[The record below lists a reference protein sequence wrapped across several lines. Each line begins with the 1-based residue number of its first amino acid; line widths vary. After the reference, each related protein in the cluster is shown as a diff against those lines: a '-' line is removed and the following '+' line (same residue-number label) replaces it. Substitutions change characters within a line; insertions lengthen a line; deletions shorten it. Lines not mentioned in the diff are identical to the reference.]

1 MALGVQKI
9 KIPIKQEELTI
20 EAITPYLQTILSQF
34 NSNSV
39 KITKDYNQYLG
50 QHSILSKTRTYDSDT
65 KINNIVSE
73 PHLLAMVNFK
83 VGYMLGIPKEYALN
97 TSENDIEIETLHRV
111 FKDCDLRTV
120 CDDVAQ
126 WLYATGVG
134 YYFIQPKKEL
144 PKNADESPF
153 EVFCQPANTCCKV
166 YSSYIGEKPLFDC
179 IFTEVTK
186 QTKANLSQKFTII
199 DIYFPNAFYEFE
211 VLNNSVPKQ
220 QNLVRVEDRP
230 LYHFLPLV
238 EQYANR
244 DRLGIVSVGETLQY
258 AIDKITS
265 NELDNIDEVVN
276 QLYVFVNV
284 MLGKDNAEK
293 LANFIAMK
301 KNGVAEIM
309 PNNPQFPAD
318 LKTLATNLDH
328 KNIMTLKEELTQV
341 LYDTSGVPLASSSVT
356 SGGDTQGARQ
366 LGNGWEN
373 AYTVILKEI
382 NSLSK
387 ADRELLKIMLW
398 ICKQSPYTAINNL
411 TASDIEIKYNIN
423 RSNNLLTKTQ
433 SYVNLVQNEKAPVP
447 AKIAMQICELTS
459 DPEAVGRAI
468 EEYKQKLANET
479 QMQEQQ
485 ATETIVGIQE

>member
-1 MALGVQKI
+1 MALGLQKI
-9 KIPIKQEELTI
+9 KIPVKQEELSI
-20 EAITPYLQTILSQF
+20 EAITPYLQTILNQF
-34 NSNSV
+34 NANSV
-39 KITKDYNQYLG
+39 KITSDYNQYLG
-50 QHSILSKTRTYDSDT
+50 EHSILSKKRTYDSDSGV
-65 KINNIVSE
+65 NNIVSE

-83 VGYMLGIPKEYALN
+83 VGYLLGIPKEYALN
-97 TSENDIEIETLHRV
+97 SNGNNTEVETLHKI

-134 YYFIQPKKEL
+134 YYFIQPKSTL

-153 EVFCQPANTCCKV
+153 EVFCQPSNTCCKV

-179 IFTEVTK
+179 IFTEVTR
-186 QTKANLSQKFTII
+186 QTKTSLSQKFTII
-199 DIYFPNAFYEFE
+199 DIYLPNAFYEFE
-211 VLNNSVPKQ
+211 VLNKSVPKQ
-220 QNLVRVEDRP
+220 QNLVRAEERP

-238 EQYANR
+238 EQFANR
-244 DRLGIVSVGETLQY
+244 DRLGIVSVGETLQH

-293 LANFIAMK
+293 LDNFNSMK
-301 KNGVAEIM
+301 KNGVAEIL
-309 PNNPQFPAD
+309 PSNPQFPAD

-341 LYDTSGVPLASSSVT
+341 LYDCCGVPLASSSVT

-387 ADRELLKIMLW
+387 ADRELLKIALW
-398 ICKQSPYTAINNL
+398 ICKQSPYTAINELN
-411 TASDIEIKYNIN
+411 ASDIEIKYNIN

-459 DPEAVGRAI
+459 DPETVGRAI
-468 EEYKQKLANET
+468 EEYRQQLASET
-479 QMQEQQ
+479 QNQEQQ